1 MSQLPPSP
9 PNLWEQLAQRLH
21 AQQQAGLA
29 REIVRSQR
37 VSPTTLERRGKRLVH
52 FGSNDYLSL
61 SSHPE
66 IAETARQATLQS
78 VGSGSSPVV
87 AGATPEY
94 LALADALAAW
104 KQSEAAMVFSSGY
117 ACNLGTLTAL
127 AGREDILFSDALNH
141 ACLIDG
147 CRLSRGRVVV
157 YPHNDMQ
164 ALESLLAEHRSNH
177 RNAFIVTDTVFSMD
191 GDVADVEAI
200 DRLCDRYSATALA
213 DEAHAGGVLGPAGRG
228 VLAQHDWFA
237 PGQSGR
243 SRWVATGT
251 LSKALGTHGGF
262 VTGPAILEQWLI
274 HHARSWVY
282 STAMPAS
289 VCAAA
294 TTAVRLAA
302 TMDAEREH
310 LASMSRTLRQRLS
323 ELGLTTRV
331 HDITPIVPVT
341 LGDNHRVVEISQR
354 LLECGLYVP
363 AIRPPTVPRDAAM
376 LRISLNAA
384 HQPEEI
390 DRLLSALRD
399 AIPHSPTR

>member
-1 MSQLPPSP
+1 
-9 PNLWEQLAQRLH
+9 
-21 AQQQAGLA
+21 
-29 REIVRSQR
+29 
-37 VSPTTLERRGKRLVH
+37 
-52 FGSNDYLSL
+52 
-61 SSHPE
+61 
-66 IAETARQATLQS
+66 
-78 VGSGSSPVV
+78 
-87 AGATPEY
+87 
-94 LALADALAAW
+94 
-104 KQSEAAMVFSSGY
+104 MVFSSGY

-164 ALESLLAEHRSNH
+164 ALESLLEQHRSKH

-200 DRLCDRYSATALA
+200 DRLCERYSAIALA
-213 DEAHAGGVLGPAGRG
+213 DEAHATGVLGPFGRG
-228 VLAQHDWFA
+228 VLAQYDWFA
-237 PGQSGR
+237 PGQPGR
-243 SRWVATGT
+243 LRWVATGT

-262 VTGPAILEQWLI
+262 VAGPAILEPWLI
-274 HHARSWVY
+274 HHARSWIY

-302 TMDAEREH
+302 TMDTQREH
-310 LASMSRTLRQRLS
+310 LASMSRTLRQRLA
-323 ELGLTTRV
+323 ELGLSTRV
-331 HDITPIVPVT
+331 HDTTPIVPVP

-354 LLECGLYVP
+354 LLERGVYVP

-390 DRLLSALRD
+390 DRLLTALRD
-399 AIPHSPTR
+399 AITHSPTR